1 MFDGYR
7 RLLSKPGA
15 SSFVFAGLL
24 SRLVGSMFNISLI
37 LMIQIQYSS
46 YAVAGR
52 VAAIGVF
59 VWALQTVPTARIVDR
74 LGQRAAMWPMVGLH
88 VVGVVIAISAAMA
101 RGPEFI
107 LWIAVVFASL
117 TGPLGS
123 LTRARWSHLLTTDQ
137 EIHAAFS
144 LEGALDETL
153 YIAGPA
159 LSVVLATS
167 VHPAAGLVVS
177 TAALVTGMAILLP
190 QTATEPPPR
199 TGADGASLGLR
210 VPLPVVAVS
219 LIAVALGLMFGAFDL
234 STVAFADSL
243 GQKRWAGAALGVLSI
258 GSFLG
263 GLTYGSRKWNSP
275 LWSRIVVVSLLVA
288 AGFSLLAAQPNLVLF
303 GAVGFFA
310 GSVIAP
316 LLASSDN
323 VIQRSVKKDQLMEGL
338 AWLRI
343 GIGIGVGAGAW
354 LAGALIEKTGARAGL
369 ALAGGSAVLV
379 AVAALATIPWLRTV
393 RGADADADGIDLE
406 IEAPPVPP
414 SF

>member
-1 MFDGYR
+1 MFDDYR

-52 VAAIGVF
+52 VAAVGVF
-59 VWALQTVPTARIVDR
+59 VWAFQTVPTARIVDR

-88 VVGVVIAISAAMA
+88 IVGVVIAIATAMT
-101 RGPEFI
+101 RGPEPL
-107 LWIAVVFASL
+107 LWVAVIFASF

-159 LSVVLATS
+159 LSVILATS

-177 TAALVTGMAILLP
+177 TAALVVGMGILLP
-190 QTATEPPPR
+190 QKATEPPPR
-199 TGADGASLGLR
+199 TATDGASLGLR
-210 VPLPVVAVS
+210 VPPPVIAVS
-219 LIAVALGLMFGAFDL
+219 LIATALGLMFGAFDL

-243 GQKRWAGAALGVLSI
+243 GQKPWAGAALGVLSL
-258 GSFLG
+258 GSFVG
-263 GLTYGSRKWNSP
+263 GLAYGSRKWKSP
-275 LWSRIVVVSLLVA
+275 LWQRIVAVSFLVA
-288 AGFSLLAAQPNLVLF
+288 AGFSLLSVQPNLILF

-323 VIQRSVKKDQLMEGL
+323 VIQRSVKKGQLMEGL

-354 LAGALIEKTGARAGL
+354 LAGGLIEKTGARAGL
-369 ALAGGSAVLV
+369 ALAGWSAVLV
-379 AVAALATIPWLRTV
+379 AVAAVATIPWLRTV
-393 RGADADADGIDLE
+393 RGADASAAEVE

>member
-7 RLLSKPGA
+7 ILLSKPGA

-74 LGQRAAMWPMVGLH
+74 IGQRAAMWPMVGLH
-88 VVGVVIAISAAMA
+88 IVGVVIAIATAMT
-101 RGPEFI
+101 RGPEPV

-153 YIAGPA
+153 YVAGPA
-159 LSVVLATS
+159 LSVILATN
-167 VHPAAGLVVS
+167 VYPAAGLVVS
-177 TAALVTGMAILLP
+177 TTALVVGMGILLP

-210 VPLPVVAVS
+210 VPPPVIAVS
-219 LIAVALGLMFGAFDL
+219 LIAAALGLMFGAFDL

-243 GQKRWAGAALGVLSI
+243 GQKPWAVAALGVLSL
-258 GSFLG
+258 GSLLG
-263 GLTYGSRKWNSP
+263 GLVYGSRKWKSP
-275 LWSRIVVVSLLVA
+275 LWRQIVAASLLVA
-288 AGFSLLAAQPNLVLF
+288 AGFSLLAAQPNLILF
-303 GAVGFFA
+303 GTVGFFA

-316 LLASSDN
+316 LFASSDN
-323 VIQRSVKKDQLMEGL
+323 VIQRSVKKHQLTEGL

-369 ALAGGSAVLV
+369 ALAGGSAALV
-379 AVAALATIPWLRTV
+379 AVAAVATIPWLRSV
-393 RGADADADGIDLE
+393 RGADTEAVDLE
-406 IEAPPVPP
+406 IEVPPVPP

>member
-1 MFDGYR
+1 VFDAYR
-7 RLLSKPGA
+7 TLLSKPGA

-46 YAVAGR
+46 YATAGR
-52 VAAIGVF
+52 VAAVGVF

-88 VVGVVIAISAAMA
+88 IVGVIIAIATAMT
-101 RGPEFI
+101 RGPEFV

-144 LEGALDETL
+144 FEGALDETL
-153 YIAGPA
+153 YVAGPSLA
-159 LSVVLATS
+159 VVLSTS

-177 TAALVTGMAILLP
+177 TTALVVGMAILLP
-190 QTATEPPPR
+190 QTATEPPRR
-199 TGADGASLGLR
+199 TSTDGASLGLR
-210 VPLPVVAVS
+210 VPPPVIAVS
-219 LIAVALGLMFGAFDL
+219 LIAAALGLMFGAFDI
-234 STVAFADSL
+234 SAVAFADHL
-243 GQKRWAGAALGVLSI
+243 GYKSWAGVALGVLSL

-263 GLTYGSRKWNSP
+263 GLAYGSRKWTFP
-275 LWSRIVVVSLLVA
+275 LWRRILAFSLLVA
-288 AGFSLLAAQPNLVLF
+288 AGFSLLAIQPNLVLF
-303 GAVGFFA
+303 SVVGFFA
-310 GSVIAP
+310 GAAIAP

-323 VIQRSVKKDQLMEGL
+323 VIQRSVKKHQLMEGL

-343 GIGIGVGAGAW
+343 GIGIGVGVGAW
-354 LAGALIEKTGARAGL
+354 FAGALVEQNGARAGL
-369 ALAGGSAVLV
+369 MLAGGSALLV
-379 AVAALATIPWLRTV
+379 AVAAIATVPWLRTV
-393 RGADADADGIDLE
+393 RGQDAGPVDAAID
-406 IEAPPVPP
+406 APPVPP

>member
-7 RLLSKPGA
+7 RLLGKPGA

-37 LMIQIQYSS
+37 LMLQIQYSS

-88 VVGVVIAISAAMA
+88 IVGVAIAIATAMT
-101 RGPEFI
+101 RGPEPL
-107 LWIAVVFASL
+107 LWVAVIFASL

-177 TAALVTGMAILLP
+177 TTALVVGMGILLP
-190 QTATEPPPR
+190 QKATEPPPR
-199 TGADGASLGLR
+199 AATDGASLGFR
-210 VPLPVVAVS
+210 VPPPVIAVS
-219 LIAVALGLMFGAFDL
+219 LVATALGLMFGAFDL

-243 GQKRWAGAALGVLSI
+243 GQKPWAGAALGVLSL

-263 GLTYGSRKWNSP
+263 GLVYGSRRWRSP
-275 LWSRIVVVSLLVA
+275 LWKRIVAVSFLVA
-288 AGFSLLAAQPNLVLF
+288 LGFSLLSIQPNLILF

-310 GSVIAP
+310 GSAIAP

-323 VIQRSVKKDQLMEGL
+323 VIQRSVRKDQLMEGL

-354 LAGALIEKTGARAGL
+354 LAGGLVQTTGARAGL
-369 ALAGGSAVLV
+369 SLAGAAAVLV
-379 AVAALATIPWLRTV
+379 AVAAVVTIPWLRAV
-393 RGADADADGIDLE
+393 RVADADVVELE
-406 IEAPPVPP
+406 IEVPPVPP

>member
-7 RLLSKPGA
+7 ILLSKPGA

-88 VVGVVIAISAAMA
+88 IVGVVIAIATAMT
-101 RGPEFI
+101 RGPEPI

-137 EIHAAFS
+137 EIHTAFS

-177 TAALVTGMAILLP
+177 TTALVVGMGILLP
-190 QTATEPPPR
+190 QKATEPPRR
-199 TGADGASLGLR
+199 TDADGAGLGRR
-210 VPLPVVAVS
+210 VPTPVIAVS
-219 LIAVALGLMFGAFDL
+219 LIAAALGLMFGAFDL

-243 GQKRWAGAALGVLSI
+243 GQKPWAGAALGMLSI
-258 GSFLG
+258 GSLLG
-263 GLTYGSRKWNSP
+263 GLVYGSRKWKSP
-275 LWSRIVVVSLLVA
+275 LWRRIVVASLLVA
-288 AGFSLLAAQPNLVLF
+288 AGFSLLAVQPNLILF
-303 GAVGFFA
+303 GAVGLFA

-323 VIQRSVKKDQLMEGL
+323 VIQRSVKKHQLMEGL

-354 LAGALIEKTGARAGL
+354 LAGGLIQETGARAGL
-369 ALAGGSAVLV
+369 ALAGGSAALV
-379 AVAALATIPWLRTV
+379 AVAALVTIPWLRSV
-393 RGADADADGIDLE
+393 RGAESDVAEDEPVG
-406 IEAPPVPP
+406 APALPP

>member
-1 MFDGYR
+1 MFDDYR
-7 RLLSKPGA
+7 TLLSKPGA

-46 YAVAGR
+46 YAIAGR

-88 VVGVVIAISAAMA
+88 IVGVVIAIATAMV
-101 RGPEFI
+101 RGPEPI
-107 LWIAVVFASL
+107 LWVAVVFASL

-153 YIAGPA
+153 YAAGPTLA
-159 LSVVLATS
+159 AVLATS
-167 VHPAAGLVVS
+167 VHPAAGLVAS
-177 TAALVTGMAILLP
+177 TAALVIGMSILLP
-190 QTATEPPPR
+190 QKATEPPPR
-199 TGADGASLGLR
+199 SGTDGASLGLR
-210 VPLPVVAVS
+210 VPPPVIAVS
-219 LIAVALGLMFGAFDL
+219 LIAAALGLMFGAFDI
-234 STVAFADSL
+234 STVAFADQL
-243 GQKRWAGAALGVLSI
+243 GHKSWAGVALGVLSL

-263 GLTYGSRKWNSP
+263 GLGYGSRKWKSP
-275 LWSRIVVVSLLVA
+275 LWRRIVAVSLVVA
-288 AGFSLLAAQPNLVLF
+288 AGFSLLAVQPNLVLF
-303 GAVGFFA
+303 SVVGFFA
-310 GSVIAP
+310 GTAIAP

-323 VIQRSVKKDQLMEGL
+323 VIQRSVKKHQLMEGL

-343 GIGIGVGAGAW
+343 GIGVGVGAGAW
-354 LAGALIEKTGARAGL
+354 LAGALIETRGARSGL
-369 ALAGGSAVLV
+369 TLAGGSALLV
-379 AVAALATIPWLRTV
+379 AVSALATIPWLRSV
-393 RGADADADGIDLE
+393 RGHDEGPVDAAID
-406 IEAPPVPP
+406 APPVPP
-414 SF
+414 NF